1 MKPPAAEK
9 PADRLEEQLAAGLAR
24 LEEQLAA
31 GLARLAADRIDENRL
46 AIEVAQRRLNA
57 LQQNQ

>member
-9 PADRLEEQLAAGLAR
+9 PADR